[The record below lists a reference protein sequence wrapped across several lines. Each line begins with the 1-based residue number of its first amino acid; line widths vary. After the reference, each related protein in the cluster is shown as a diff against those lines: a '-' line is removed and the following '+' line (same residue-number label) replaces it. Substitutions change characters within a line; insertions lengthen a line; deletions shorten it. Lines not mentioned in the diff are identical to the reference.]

1 MKVISVAEKQK
12 KLYLVMDDTTD
23 IGSEKPQYDNKAM
36 EISRKLDED
45 LHKYFK

>member
-1 MKVISVAEKQK
+1 VISVAEKQE

-23 IGSEKPQYDNKAM
+23 IGAEKPLYDDKAM

-45 LHKYFK
+45 LRKYFK